1 LLFAT
6 LQKMESQW
14 SYKKMSC
21 NSVSIAVTTYD
32 RTFLQNQPDKE
43 AIRFRATAI
52 LFLIHFFSL
61 SM

>member
-1 LLFAT
+1 MV
-6 LQKMESQW
+6 LQ
-14 SYKKMSC
+14 KMSC

-61 SM
+61 SMSNGKIK